1 MVSKKTTMQAHVF
14 HLHVISCKEFF
25 IIIFHFKVAL
35 RTSISTHCNES
46 HAHSCKCEKT
56 SRQEQHPNTSY
67 EMHLSH
73 LVSMLQNIAMRQ
85 MHMIAHAHFPK
96 LAHVFHLNVM
106 RRILHHYLP
115 FRGCPPNIH
124 FHRLQWIACPL
135 LQMWKYAPTR
145 VTLKYFF
152 IRKCTRLIW

>member
-115 FRGCPPNIH
+115 FEVALRTSISTDCNELHAHSCRCENTPQ
-124 FHRLQWIACPL
+124 LE
-135 LQMWKYAPTR
+135 
-145 VTLKYFF
+145 
-152 IRKCTRLIW
+152 